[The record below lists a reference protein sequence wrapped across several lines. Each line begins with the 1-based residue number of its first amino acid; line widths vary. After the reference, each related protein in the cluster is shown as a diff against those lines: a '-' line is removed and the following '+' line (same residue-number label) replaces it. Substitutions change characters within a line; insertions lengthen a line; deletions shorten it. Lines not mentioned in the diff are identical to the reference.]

1 MNVPLKKQNKT
12 KQNKKKKNEI
22 IFRRDGANTLIAYG
36 VHYTETQAKKRV
48 AAVLLSM
55 TQVSQ
60 NRLLMVRLQYL
71 LAVAR
76 EDL

>member
-12 KQNKKKKNEI
+12 KQNKTKNEI

-60 NRLLMVRLQYL
+60 NKLLMVRLQYL
-71 LAVAR
+71 LAFAR

>member
-22 IFRRDGANTLIAYG
+22 IFRRDGANTLIAHG

-60 NRLLMVRLQYL
+60 NKLLMVRLQYL
-71 LAVAR
+71 LAFAR

>member
-12 KQNKKKKNEI
+12 RRKKNEI
-22 IFRRDGANTLIAYG
+22 IFRRDGANTLIAHG
-36 VHYTETQAKKRV
+36 VRYTETQAKKRV

-60 NRLLMVRLQYL
+60 NKLLMVRLQYL
-71 LAVAR
+71 LAFAR

>member
-12 KQNKKKKNEI
+12 KQNKTKNEI

>member
-12 KQNKKKKNEI
+12 KQNKKKKI
-22 IFRRDGANTLIAYG
+22 IFRRDGANTLIAHG
-36 VHYTETQAKKRV
+36 VRYTETQAKKRV

-60 NRLLMVRLQYL
+60 NKLLMVRLQYL
-71 LAVAR
+71 LAFAR

>member
-1 MNVPLKKQNKT
+1 M
-12 KQNKKKKNEI
+12 

-60 NRLLMVRLQYL
+60 NKLLMVRLQYL
-71 LAVAR
+71 LAFAR

>member
-12 KQNKKKKNEI
+12 KQEKKKEI
-22 IFRRDGANTLIAYG
+22 FIFRRDGANTLIAYG

-60 NRLLMVRLQYL
+60 NR
-71 LAVAR
+71 
-76 EDL
+76 

>member
-22 IFRRDGANTLIAYG
+22 IFRRDGANTLIAHG

-71 LAVAR
+71 LAFAR

>member
-22 IFRRDGANTLIAYG
+22 IFRRDGANTLIAHG

-60 NRLLMVRLQYL
+60 NKLLMVRLQYL
-71 LAVAR
+71 LAVAW

>member
-1 MNVPLKKQNKT
+1 MNVPLKKQNET

-22 IFRRDGANTLIAYG
+22 IFRRDGANTLIAHG

-71 LAVAR
+71 LAVAW

>member
-12 KQNKKKKNEI
+12 KQEKKNEM

-36 VHYTETQAKKRV
+36 VHYTETRAKKRV

-60 NRLLMVRLQYL
+60 TGY
-71 LAVAR
+71 
-76 EDL
+76 

>member
-12 KQNKKKKNEI
+12 KQEKKNKM

-48 AAVLLSM
+48 AAVLYDTSLPK
-55 TQVSQ
+55 QVY
-60 NRLLMVRLQYL
+60 NG
-71 LAVAR
+71 
-76 EDL
+76 

>member
-22 IFRRDGANTLIAYG
+22 IFRRDGANTLIAHG
-36 VHYTETQAKKRV
+36 VRYTETQAKKRV

>member
-71 LAVAR
+71 LAVAW

>member
-60 NRLLMVRLQYL
+60 NRLLMVRLQFL

>member
-22 IFRRDGANTLIAYG
+22 IFRRDGANTLIAHG

-60 NRLLMVRLQYL
+60 NK
-71 LAVAR
+71 
-76 EDL
+76 

>member
-22 IFRRDGANTLIAYG
+22 IFRRDGANTLIAHG

>member
-12 KQNKKKKNEI
+12 KQEKKNGM
-22 IFRRDGANTLIAYG
+22 IFRRDGADTLIAYG

-60 NRLLMVRLQYL
+60 NRLLMVRLQHL
-71 LAVAR
+71 LAVAW

>member
-22 IFRRDGANTLIAYG
+22 IFRRDGANTLIAHG

-71 LAVAR
+71 LAVAW

>member
-12 KQNKKKKNEI
+12 RKKNEI
-22 IFRRDGANTLIAYG
+22 IFRRDGANTLIAHG
-36 VHYTETQAKKRV
+36 VRYTETQAKKRV
-48 AAVLLSM
+48 DAVLLGM

-60 NRLLMVRLQYL
+60 NKLLMVRLQYL
-71 LAVAR
+71 LAFAR